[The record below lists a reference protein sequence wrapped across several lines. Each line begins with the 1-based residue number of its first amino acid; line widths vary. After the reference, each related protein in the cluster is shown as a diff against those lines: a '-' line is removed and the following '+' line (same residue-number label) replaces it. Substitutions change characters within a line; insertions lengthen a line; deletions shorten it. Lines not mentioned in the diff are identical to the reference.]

1 MCDMPGDQGGCQ
13 GLGRDVKGPSWR
25 AMEAFQ
31 GMRRRG
37 RSRAHGWEIGIK
49 STRSHLFPHTGH
61 QQPYWQHQIG
71 VKSNFHNIG
80 VNPISSLEE
89 EEKFYVTIV
98 VFQAAA
104 SEAPFKMFDNSKQK
118 QTKKFN
124 MKIIV
129 FYVTI
134 VVFLAPAVKNTK
146 IVT

>member
-1 MCDMPGDQGGCQ
+1 M
-13 GLGRDVKGPSWR
+13 
-25 AMEAFQ
+25 
-31 GMRRRG
+31 
-37 RSRAHGWEIGIK
+37 
-49 STRSHLFPHTGH
+49 
-61 QQPYWQHQIG
+61 
-71 VKSNFHNIG
+71 
-80 VNPISSLEE
+80 
-89 EEKFYVTIV
+89 TIV

-124 MKIIV
+124 MNIVV